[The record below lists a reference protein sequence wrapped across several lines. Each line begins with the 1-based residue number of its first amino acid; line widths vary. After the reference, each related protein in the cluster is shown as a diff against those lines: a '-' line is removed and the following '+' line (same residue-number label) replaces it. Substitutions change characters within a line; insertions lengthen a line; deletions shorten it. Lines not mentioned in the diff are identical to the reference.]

1 MGADRYW
8 CASRTSNPVAG
19 VNRPWWVRFP
29 CAPANKGGSD
39 IMKDVIK
46 LVGDLMTISA
56 RTAPKAKGRDF
67 IEVEIIDGE
76 DLERMADEMVKY
88 GEETGKKSY
97 GRDANNVRNSDAVF
111 LISLNEAKVTGLN
124 CGACGFPICSELTI
138 KEGPEFDGGICAWR
152 LVDLGIALGSAVK
165 TAGILNVDNRVMYTV
180 GAIAKRLG
188 LIKGEIA
195 IGVPLSATGKN
206 IYFDR

>member
-1 MGADRYW
+1 
-8 CASRTSNPVAG
+8 
-19 VNRPWWVRFP
+19 
-29 CAPANKGGSD
+29 
-39 IMKDVIK
+39 MKDVVK

-56 RTAPKAKGRDF
+56 RTAPKAKGQDF
-67 IEVEIIDGE
+67 IETEIIDGV

-88 GEETGKKSY
+88 GMETGKKNY
-97 GRDANNVRNSDAVF
+97 DRDADNIRNSDAVF
-111 LISLNEAKVTGLN
+111 LISLNEAEVTGLN
-124 CGACGFPICSELTI
+124 CGACGFPKCSELKI
-138 KEGPEFDGGICAWR
+138 IEGPEFDGGICAWR

-165 TAGILNVDNRVMYTV
+165 TAGILNVDNRIMYRV
-180 GAIAKRLG
+180 GVIAKRMG